1 MKKISLILITFLLIF
16 GASGSYGY
24 FVYIHEDDNSS
35 SGKIVVQE
43 ELIEDEQSETS
54 ENQTDSELDRFS
66 NSENYEVCVTK
77 VRSSEYF

>member
-24 FVYIHEDDNSS
+24 FVYIHEDASSS

-54 ENQTDSELDRFS
+54 ENQTANNENRRARRGRF
-66 NSENYEVCVTK
+66 T
-77 VRSSEYF
+77 F